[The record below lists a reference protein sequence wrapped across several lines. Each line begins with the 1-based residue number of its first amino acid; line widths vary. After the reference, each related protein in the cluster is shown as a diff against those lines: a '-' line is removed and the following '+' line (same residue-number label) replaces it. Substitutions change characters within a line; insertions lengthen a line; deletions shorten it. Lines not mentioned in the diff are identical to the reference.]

1 MKFIESKLCELWWFK
16 VRLLK
21 KYILNISDI
30 TQEQINFLS
39 KMYFINNYDFI
50 IKGGEELRVERYW
63 DVKNVSS

>member
-1 MKFIESKLCELWWFK
+1 MKFIESKLCELWWFQ

-30 TQEQINFLS
+30 TQEQINFFS
-39 KMYFINNYDFI
+39 EMYFINNYDFI
-50 IKGGEELRVERYW
+50 IKRGKELRVERYW